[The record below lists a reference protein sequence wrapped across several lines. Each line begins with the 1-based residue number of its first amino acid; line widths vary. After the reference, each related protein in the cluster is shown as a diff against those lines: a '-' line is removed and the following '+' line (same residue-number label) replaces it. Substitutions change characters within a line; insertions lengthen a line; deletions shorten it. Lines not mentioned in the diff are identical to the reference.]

1 MSSGFLLAAAN
12 FSILAWSLKMKRN
25 DLHVQ
30 NGDIK
35 EAFSIFWSGW
45 DYKNS
50 RNLPYVLRKRFIL
63 PPRIRV
69 Q

>member
-1 MSSGFLLAAAN
+1 MSSECLLAATS

-35 EAFSIFWSGW
+35 EASSVFWSEGLQRTQE
-45 DYKNS
+45 NCHTA
-50 RNLPYVLRKRFIL
+50 
-63 PPRIRV
+63 
-69 Q
+69 

>member
-1 MSSGFLLAAAN
+1 MNSGYLLVAAN

-35 EAFSIFWSGW
+35 EASFVFWSGGITTQEICHT
-45 DYKNS
+45 
-50 RNLPYVLRKRFIL
+50 F
-63 PPRIRV
+63 
-69 Q
+69 